1 MVENDNTFLLID
13 YPASVDN
20 FTCFVDMNGELKN
33 SSIQSCL
40 KKDFST
46 RFIQTIDIVE
56 KCEYFEHLKGKCHFM
71 CFLNLE
77 HCS

>member
-1 MVENDNTFLLID
+1 MVENDNAFLPID

-20 FTCFVDMNGELKN
+20 FTCFVDINDELKN

-46 RFIQTIDIVE
+46 RLIQTIDVVE
-56 KCEYFEHLKGKCHFM
+56 KCVYFEHLNGICHLM
-71 CFLNLE
+71 CFSNLE